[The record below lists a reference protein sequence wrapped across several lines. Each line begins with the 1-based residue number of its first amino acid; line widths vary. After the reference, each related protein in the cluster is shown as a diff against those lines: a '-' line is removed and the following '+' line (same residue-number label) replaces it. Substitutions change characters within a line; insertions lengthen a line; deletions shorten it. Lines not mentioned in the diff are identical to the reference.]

1 MESDSDSADSVGN
14 LAAPLAPKIRGVG
27 PTLHF
32 GGKGRPQRSA
42 DGTVGEGVRLS
53 VVTTS

>member
-1 MESDSDSADSVGN
+1 LESDSDSADSVGN